1 MSFQGKFLTLAPHCS
16 LKRLEEPSL
25 YDIEKDE
32 LYELSQDAFEFL
44 LRCSQGER
52 PTVKKEDE
60 EFIQYCLSEN
70 LITVSETPVRQKVNP
85 SAPQPKD
92 WGLLRVDPEQRFFTP
107 PSKTG
112 LGAAERVN
120 LQPSPTPSLRYLELQ
135 ITDRCNLRCRHCYI
149 GDGLRQDLPLEK
161 ILKILK
167 EFEEI
172 QGLRLLLSGGEP
184 LLHPHFWEMNEVLRN
199 YPFRSVLLSNG
210 SLITEEIAKRLR
222 VHEVQ
227 VSLDGMKEGHGSIRG
242 KGTFE
247 KTVQSID
254 HLQEVN
260 IQVSIATMIHRKNLH
275 EFDSLASL
283 IQSKNIGEWNV
294 DLPCNVGRMEENRD
308 LWVTPFEAGPF
319 LQYGFGGGL
328 HSSEKN
334 ATCGAHLCAILPSGR
349 VAKCGLFSQETVGS
363 IEEGLRVCWE
373 RIPRIALKELACD
386 CSVMEECRGGCR
398 YRAKLQGDIF
408 QPDLFQ
414 CYARGVLKGG
424 ERDGHQE
431 GR

>member
-1 MSFQGKFLTLAPHCS
+1 MPFQGKYFTLAPHCS
-16 LKRLEEPSL
+16 LKRLEEPYL

-32 LYELSQDAFEFL
+32 LYELSQDAFQFL
-44 LRCSQGER
+44 IRCSQGER
-52 PTVKKEDE
+52 PTVKKKDE

-70 LITVSETPVRQKVNP
+70 LIAVSETPVRRK
-85 SAPQPKD
+85 
-92 WGLLRVDPEQRFFTP
+92 
-107 PSKTG
+107 
-112 LGAAERVN
+112 VN

-149 GDGLRQDLPLEK
+149 GDGLHQDLPFDK

-167 EFEEI
+167 EFEAI

-184 LLHPHFWEMNEVLRN
+184 LLHPHFWEMNEVIRD
-199 YPFRSVLLSNG
+199 YTFRSVLLSNG
-210 SLITEEIAKRLR
+210 TLITKEIAKRLR
-222 VHEVQ
+222 VYEVQ
-227 VSLDGMKEGHGSIRG
+227 VSLDGMKEGHESIRG

-247 KTVQSID
+247 KTIHAID
-254 HLQEVN
+254 HLQEEN
-260 IQVSIATMIHRKNLH
+260 IRVSIATMIHRKNLH
-275 EFDSLASL
+275 EFESMVSL

-294 DLPCNVGRMEENRD
+294 DLPCIAGRMEENRD
-308 LWVTPFEAGPF
+308 LWVTPFEAAPF

-328 HSSEKN
+328 HTSEKN
-334 ATCGAHLCAILPSGR
+334 ATCGAHLCAILPNGR

-373 RIPRIALKELACD
+373 RIPRIALKELTCD

-424 ERDGHQE
+424 EQDDHQE
-431 GR
+431 GC